1 MKRWIRIIFRILR
14 HGIPM
19 VFYVLFA
26 YKNRE
31 TTSSIRRFRRLQ
43 YYLKNLDKKLDVEL
57 HVTGLENIPNEQS
70 FMITPNHQSLMDGT
84 IMFELFDDP
93 LRFVS
98 KGELTKIPVAKHI
111 LGVMGSIFMDREN
124 LKEELRVMKKVRKSL
139 LKDNAK
145 WIIFPEG
152 TRTKNENYR
161 LNEFKAGTYKF
172 PMSINKKII
181 PCAVH
186 GAGRV
191 LNGKYNFKKYPVY
204 IHFFKPFTK
213 EDYKVLS
220 TQEIAQKCQTMIQDK
235 VNEFIELDKKII
247 EKYEKF

>member
-1 MKRWIRIIFRILR
+1 MRRWIRIIFRILR

-31 TTSSIRRFRRLQ
+31 TTSRIRRFRRLQ
-43 YYLKNLDKKLDVEL
+43 YYIKELDKRLDVEI
-57 HVTGLENIPNEQS
+57 HVTGLENLPNEQS
-70 FMITPNHQSLMDGT
+70 YMITPNHQSLFDGS
-84 IMFELFDDP
+84 IMFEFLNDP
-93 LRFVS
+93 LQFVS
-98 KGELTKIPVAKHI
+98 KGELTRIPIAKH
-111 LGVMGSIFMDREN
+111 LLAVMGSIFMNRDN

-139 LKDNAK
+139 LEDNVK

-152 TRTKNENYR
+152 TRTKNANFE

-172 PMSINKKII
+172 PMSIDKKIV
-181 PCAVH
+181 PCAIH
-186 GAGRV
+186 GTSRV
-191 LNGKYNFKKYPVY
+191 LDGKYNLKKYPVY

-213 EDYKVLS
+213 DDYKVLS
-220 TQEIAQKCQTMIQDK
+220 TQEVALKCQTMIQEK

-247 EKYEKF
+247 QSK